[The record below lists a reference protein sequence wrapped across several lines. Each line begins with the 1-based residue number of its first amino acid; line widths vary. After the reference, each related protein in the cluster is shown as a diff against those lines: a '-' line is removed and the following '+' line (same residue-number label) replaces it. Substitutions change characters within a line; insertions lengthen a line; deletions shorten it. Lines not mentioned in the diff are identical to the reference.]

1 MVTKVRR
8 RQGWPELIAMD
19 KHTLFLKI
27 GLQQKPTLPS
37 LWPALVY
44 HCMLCLVT
52 QSCLILCNPTDY
64 SPPGSCVNSPGE
76 NTGVGCHALLQGIF
90 PIQGSNPGLPHC
102 RQIHYQL
109 SQQEAPMWRE
119 DRYLS
124 PGRSSLRAG
133 NLALSRCSA
142 PEQCLPPACARSTLT
157 ECLKKMLKPAS
168 PLKACLGSALCFK

>member
-1 MVTKVRR
+1 
-8 RQGWPELIAMD
+8 MD

-27 GLQQKPTLPS
+27 GLQQNPTLPS

-90 PIQGSNPGLPHC
+90 PIQGSNPGLPQC

-168 PLKACLGSALCFK
+168 PLKACLGSALCFKWMTALS